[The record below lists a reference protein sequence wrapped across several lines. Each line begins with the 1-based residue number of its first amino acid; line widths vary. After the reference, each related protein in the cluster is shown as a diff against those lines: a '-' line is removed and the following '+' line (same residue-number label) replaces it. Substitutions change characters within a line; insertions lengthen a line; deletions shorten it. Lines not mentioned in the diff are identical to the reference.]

1 MGVILQHLP
10 YPVFWGAIYDLLWFG
25 RVKTSR
31 NGSIQCFG
39 FCKLS
44 YNTYLALAMVQLNRQ
59 VRGSPKMMS
68 SSKKVLR
75 RNMKRRRQT
84 ISPEQ
89 FNKWPHTDPE
99 RFSLNALYGKDILPS
114 KISNEFSVRS
124 TSEKE
129 LCFHLT

>member
-1 MGVILQHLP
+1 MIHFG
-10 YPVFWGAIYDLLWFG
+10 FG
-25 RVKTSR
+25 RVEHL
-31 NGSIQCFG
+31 Q
-39 FCKLS
+39 KLINS
-44 YNTYLALAMVQLNRQ
+44 VLWVLQVVLYNTYLALAMVQLNRQ